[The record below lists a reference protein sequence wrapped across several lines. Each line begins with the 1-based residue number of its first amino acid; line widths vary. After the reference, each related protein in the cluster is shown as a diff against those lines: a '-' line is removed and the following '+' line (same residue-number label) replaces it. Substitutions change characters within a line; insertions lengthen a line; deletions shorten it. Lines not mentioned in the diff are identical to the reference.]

1 MNNHF
6 QSLILQSTGATSLV
20 KIEIIQRLWSDY
32 GEIIRYGLEGSE
44 LQRVVV
50 KHVRLP
56 DQTKH
61 PRGWN
66 TDLSHQRKIKSYQV
80 ETTWYRQWSHMCSA
94 MCRVPRCLALESQQ
108 DEMFILLEDLDH
120 SGFPARLSQ
129 VSMGD
134 VKTCLSWLAHFHAL
148 FMGQSPDNLWE
159 EGTYWHLATRPD
171 ELQALQDSSLK
182 HAATTIDRTLRESP
196 FQTFVHGDAKL
207 ANFCFSD
214 DGNNVAAV
222 DFQYVGGG
230 CGMKDVAYFIGSC
243 LDERQ
248 CQQHEVALLDFY
260 FDVLKKALTIHH
272 ENINPNDVE
281 HHWRPLYHVAWTDF
295 YRFIKGWSP
304 GHWKINGYSE
314 KIARKVILQLTNNE

>member
-80 ETTWYRQWSHMCSA
+80 ETAWYRQWSHMCSA
-94 MCRVPRCLALESQQ
+94 MCRVPRCLAFESQQ

-120 SGFPARLSQ
+120 SGFPTRLSQ

-182 HAATTIDRTLRESP
+182 QAATIIDRTLRESP

-214 DGNNVAAV
+214 DGKDVAAV

-230 CGMKDVAYFIGSC
+230 CGMKDVVYFIGSC

-248 CQQHEVALLDFY
+248 CQQHEVTLLDFY
-260 FDVLKKALTIHH
+260 FDALKKALAIYH

-295 YRFIKGWSP
+295 HRFIKGWSP

-314 KIARKVILQLTNNE
+314 KIAREVILQLTNNE

>member
-1 MNNHF
+1 
-6 QSLILQSTGATSLV
+6 
-20 KIEIIQRLWSDY
+20 
-32 GEIIRYGLEGSE
+32 
-44 LQRVVV
+44 
-50 KHVRLP
+50 
-56 DQTKH
+56 
-61 PRGWN
+61 
-66 TDLSHQRKIKSYQV
+66 
-80 ETTWYRQWSHMCSA
+80 
-94 MCRVPRCLALESQQ
+94 
-108 DEMFILLEDLDH
+108 MFILLEDLDH
-120 SGFPARLSQ
+120 SGFPTRLSQ

-182 HAATTIDRTLRESP
+182 QAATIIDRTLRESP

-214 DGNNVAAV
+214 DGKDVAAV

-230 CGMKDVAYFIGSC
+230 CGMKDVVYFIGSC

-248 CQQHEVALLDFY
+248 CQQHEVTLLDFY
-260 FDVLKKALTIHH
+260 FDALKKALAIYH

-295 YRFIKGWSP
+295 HRFIKGWSP

-314 KIARKVILQLTNNE
+314 KIAREVILQLTNNE